1 MKSIAIVNVLNVHYR
16 QALNLS
22 RTLAYLLL
30 NLATAVSRGEIA
42 LLQRKLHLETVARFS
57 HDSHCPCEITSL
69 AVLDISEVIFCGPQ
83 LFVLSV
89 RAALRG
95 HHIALNSADR
105 VKG

>member
-1 MKSIAIVNVLNVHYR
+1 MNVFNVLYR

-42 LLQRKLHLETVARFS
+42 LLQRKLHLETVAQFS
-57 HDSHCPCEITSL
+57 HDSHCPCKITSL
-69 AVLDISEVIFCGPQ
+69 AVLYISEVIFCGAQ
-83 LFVLSV
+83 LVLSV

-95 HHIALNSADR
+95 HCIALNSADR

>member
-1 MKSIAIVNVLNVHYR
+1 MNVLNVHYR

-69 AVLDISEVIFCGPQ
+69 AVLDISEVSEVIFCGPQ
-83 LFVLSV
+83 LSVLSV

-95 HHIALNSADR
+95 HRIALNSAGR